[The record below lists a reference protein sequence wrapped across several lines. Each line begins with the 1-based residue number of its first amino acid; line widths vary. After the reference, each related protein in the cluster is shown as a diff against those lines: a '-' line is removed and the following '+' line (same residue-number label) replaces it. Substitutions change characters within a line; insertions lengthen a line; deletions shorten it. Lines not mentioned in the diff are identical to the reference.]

1 MNPKPRQRVFP
12 LQKRL
17 SVRRKAVTIVAGFNF
32 KSGILLCADTKHSG
46 TSKQYATKIFTK
58 IYPSGAKSVFGFS
71 GRSAYARMAISACE
85 KAIQRK
91 SDPTIQEMKDEIED
105 VLIQIY
111 QKHIFKH
118 PDRNTYG
125 GPDFWLLIG
134 LWAHGELRL
143 YTSNETAVDRVH
155 TFECLGSGE
164 SLAKYI
170 ITPKY
175 SGPDTSLDSVLFMA
189 ITALA
194 RIKKHDP
201 NCGGKSYFVVLQS
214 SGEMGYETEFDITQ
228 HEHFSDTFFHYATA
242 VYTMMAER
250 AFTDEELKKHIEFFF
265 TDVNNAR
272 AQLQTEKDYRKALI
286 KTLFYDN

>member
-164 SLAKYI
+164 S
-170 ITPKY
+170 
-175 SGPDTSLDSVLFMA
+175 
-189 ITALA
+189 
-194 RIKKHDP
+194 
-201 NCGGKSYFVVLQS
+201 YFVVLQS

-286 KTLFYDN
+286 KTLFYDNSGNN